1 MTDPSLVPQRQ
12 DPPLRAGEAE
22 TLLAYLD
29 YHRATLLQKVAGLDH
44 EQLGR
49 TLPPSTM
56 TLGGLV
62 KHLTLVEDS
71 WFSVVL
77 AGNPYA
83 EPWDGIDWDADPD
96 WEWRTGSTDGPEAL
110 LAAYADT
117 VARVREIVDDVL
129 ARSGLDALS
138 AKESRH
144 GDGRF
149 SLRWILLHML
159 EEYARHNGH
168 ADLFRESI
176 DGQVGE

>member
-1 MTDPSLVPQRQ
+1 MSERV

-22 TLLAYLD
+22 TLVAFLD
-29 YHRATLLQKVAGLDH
+29 YHRDTLRMKVAGLDR

-49 TLPPSTM
+49 TVGTSTM

-77 AGNPYA
+77 KGNAAA
-83 EPWDGIDWDADPD
+83 EPWDSVDWKGDPD
-96 WEWRTGSTDGPEAL
+96 WEWRTGSTDGPEPL
-110 LAAYADT
+110 FTAYDET
-117 VARVREIVDDVL
+117 RTRVSAIVDDVL
-129 ARSGLDALS
+129 ADGGLAAES
-138 AKESRH
+138 VKESRQ
-144 GDGRF
+144 GEGLF

-168 ADLFRESI
+168 ADLLRESI
-176 DGQVGE
+176 DGEVGE